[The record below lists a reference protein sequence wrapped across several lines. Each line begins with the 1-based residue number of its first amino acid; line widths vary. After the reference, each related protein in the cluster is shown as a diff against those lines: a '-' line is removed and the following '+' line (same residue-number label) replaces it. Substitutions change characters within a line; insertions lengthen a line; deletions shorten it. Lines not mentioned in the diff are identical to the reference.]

1 MLKINSDLF
10 RTLVL
15 TILAGLAVLI
25 VSLSNRDVY
34 SKEIVDVKFEA
45 VEERVEHMEEDV
57 RWIVRTMGGTPSA
70 ETNENSN
77 SSQSD

>member
-1 MLKINSDLF
+1 MPKINSDLY

-15 TILAGLAVLI
+15 TILAGVAVLVI
-25 VSLSNRDVY
+25 SVANRDVY

-45 VEERVEHMEEDV
+45 VEKQIDHIDEDV

-70 ETNENSN
+70 EADEDNHT
-77 SSQSD
+77 SQPD

>member
-1 MLKINSDLF
+1 VIKINSDLF

-70 ETNENSN
+70 ETKEDHNP
-77 SSQSD
+77 SQPD

>member
-1 MLKINSDLF
+1 MPKINSDLF

-34 SKEIVDVKFEA
+34 SKEIVDVKFNA
-45 VEERVEHMEEDV
+45 VEDRVDHMEEDV
-57 RWIVRTMGGTPSA
+57 RWIVRTMGGTPSV
-70 ETNENSN
+70 ETEENHN
-77 SSQSD
+77 PSQPD

>member
-1 MLKINSDLF
+1 MPKINSDLF

-34 SKEIVDVKFEA
+34 SKEIIDVKFDN
-45 VEERVEHMEEDV
+45 VEQRQLSIEDDV
-57 RWIVRTMGGTPSA
+57 QWIVRTMGGTPSV
-70 ETNENSN
+70 ETEEDHNP
-77 SSQSD
+77 SQPD